1 MGSSFLRPVIPQQT
15 LVNSAL
21 AANVLAL
28 DRHCSATMFDVF
40 LRRVTAVLNSVLL
53 CGTVIGPPTAFQ
65 LIGLQ
70 CTVGVLTGTH
80 WGAH

>member
-1 MGSSFLRPVIPQQT
+1 MDSSILRPVRTQHT

-21 AANVLAL
+21 TADVLAL
-28 DRHCSATMFDVF
+28 DQHCFATMFAVF
-40 LRRVTAVLNSVLL
+40 LRHVTAVLNSVLL
-53 CGTVIGPPTAFQ
+53 CETVSGPQTAFPLIGP
-65 LIGLQ
+65 Q